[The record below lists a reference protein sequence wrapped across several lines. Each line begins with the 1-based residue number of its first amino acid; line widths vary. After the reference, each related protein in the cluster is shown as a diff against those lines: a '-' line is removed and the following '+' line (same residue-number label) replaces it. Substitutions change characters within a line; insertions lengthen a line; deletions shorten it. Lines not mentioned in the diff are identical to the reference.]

1 MEFNADEIKQL
12 KLSSSAFNVKLSEK
26 EDIQAITC
34 TLKNIDDDL
43 VDIRQVDDT
52 LTVSVT
58 ERGSL
63 IRTIWNSNEKRSIK
77 ICVPKGKVFETI
89 KISAGVGVTKIKN
102 ITTAKLRL
110 DCGVGMCKMVQV
122 RSTEKTKISAGVGK
136 IAAEGCVWNNM
147 KLSGGVGLVQ
157 FEGTLLGDITVS
169 GGVGKVELTLSG
181 DKDDYYIRA
190 KSSLFDTV
198 RIDGTTGK
206 SYSNECTEASAKN
219 KLHLNGGLGSLEV
232 RFKPASDTVTKWSEV

>member
-1 MEFNADEIKQL
+1 
-12 KLSSSAFNVKLSEK
+12 
-26 EDIQAITC
+26 
-34 TLKNIDDDL
+34 
-43 VDIRQVDDT
+43 
-52 LTVSVT
+52 
-58 ERGSL
+58 
-63 IRTIWNSNEKRSIK
+63 
-77 ICVPKGKVFETI
+77 
-89 KISAGVGVTKIKN
+89 
-102 ITTAKLRL
+102 
-110 DCGVGMCKMVQV
+110 MVQV

-232 RFKPASDTVTKWSEV
+232 RFKPASDTETK

>member
-89 KISAGVGVTKIKN
+89 KISAGVGD
-102 ITTAKLRL
+102 R
-110 DCGVGMCKMVQV
+110 
-122 RSTEKTKISAGVGK
+122 K
-136 IAAEGCVWNNM
+136 IAFRLWRWN
-147 KLSGGVGLVQ
+147 VQ
-157 FEGTLLGDITVS
+157 NG
-169 GGVGKVELTLSG
+169 
-181 DKDDYYIRA
+181 A
-190 KSSLFDTV
+190 SSLD
-198 RIDGTTGK
+198 
-206 SYSNECTEASAKN
+206 
-219 KLHLNGGLGSLEV
+219 
-232 RFKPASDTVTKWSEV
+232 